1 MSYTE
6 IASKPATATLR
17 QVMNAGRSERAPS
30 RATSS
35 GKPRQ
40 RLHGFH
46 GTRRRHRANRQIRR
60 AELAPEARHHELL
73 GSSNLSVQ
81 ATQLTIRALDSRCA
95 AGDASGRHLQPTF
108 QRRAPRFRS
117 ATTTA
122 RRERRDSRHAARF
135 AQLGQSRGR
144 LFDDH
149 GGGPAGALTPPS
161 PSGAR
166 RLPPRIGWPRP
177 LSPPLREERRLP
189 RPETPSTIERLSTN
203 RGCQE
208 PSPAPGSVNVL
219 RQRQSPG

>member
-40 RLHGFH
+40 RLHEFH
-46 GTRRRHRANRQIRR
+46 GTRRRHRTNRQIRR

-81 ATQLTIRALDSRCA
+81 VTQLTIRALDSRCA
-95 AGDASGRHLQPTF
+95 AGDASGRHLPPTF

-135 AQLGQSRGR
+135 AQLAPKPRSPVRRPWRWTGQGSDASVTTRRETIAATHR
-144 LFDDH
+144 LAKTAF
-149 GGGPAGALTPPS
+149 PA
-161 PSGAR
+161 
-166 RLPPRIGWPRP
+166 
-177 LSPPLREERRLP
+177 
-189 RPETPSTIERLSTN
+189 
-203 RGCQE
+203 
-208 PSPAPGSVNVL
+208 AP
-219 RQRQSPG
+219 